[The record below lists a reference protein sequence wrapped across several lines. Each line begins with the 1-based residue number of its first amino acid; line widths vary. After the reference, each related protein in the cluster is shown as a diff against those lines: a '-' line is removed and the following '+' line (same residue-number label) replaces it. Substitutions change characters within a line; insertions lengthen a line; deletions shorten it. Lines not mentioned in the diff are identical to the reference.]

1 MNPEYAISPNR
12 IRIVMC
18 AHGVGLGYVAVGLQP
33 LPVLAGLLVLQL
45 DAAAHQVDED
55 VEVVVL
61 KRKLNDTVGSKIVS
75 LKGERLLRITNYFER
90 KFNLG
95 KIF

>member
-1 MNPEYAISPNR
+1 MS
-12 IRIVMC
+12 

-33 LPVLAGLLVLQL
+33 FPVLAGLLVLQL

-61 KRKLNDTVGSKIVS
+61 KIELKRYCRFQNCN
-75 LKGERLLRITNYFER
+75 LKGRAVTAD
-90 KFNLG
+90 
-95 KIF
+95 

>member
-12 IRIVMC
+12 IRIVMS

-33 LPVLAGLLVLQL
+33 FPVLAGLLVLQL

-61 KRKLNDTVGSKIVS
+61 KIE
-75 LKGERLLRITNYFER
+75 LKRYCRF
-90 KFNLG
+90 
-95 KIF
+95 

>member
-12 IRIVMC
+12 IRIVMST
-18 AHGVGLGYVAVGLQP
+18 HGVGLGYVAVGLQP

-61 KRKLNDTVGSKIVS
+61 KIHKVKPIRCCSFQNENFKI
-75 LKGERLLRITNYFER
+75 KEKAFTED
-90 KFNLG
+90 
-95 KIF
+95 